1 MSDYPLQGI
10 RVIDLSQIYNGPY
23 ATYLLALAGAE
34 VIKIEPPAGEPLRR
48 RGVVGGAALPFAML
62 NGAKKSISLDLKSE
76 LGKKA
81 FLDMAETAD
90 IVVENFSPGTMDRL
104 GLGFEALQKI
114 NPRLIYAASSGFG
127 STGPYRKYLAMDL
140 TVQAISG
147 VMATTGFPDR
157 PPVKA
162 GPALCDFFA
171 GIHLHSAILTALYHR
186 ERTGEARRVEVA
198 MQDAVYASLSSSL
211 GMHWGGHGSGIPPRT
226 GNRHGGMAESPYN
239 VYPTSD
245 GWIAILC
252 VGEAQWRALVKAMD
266 MPELAEDPRFV
277 DLKSRVTNMDVV
289 DDYVSAWTRPRTKS
303 EIFDILMAHDVPCAP
318 VRDLD
323 EVICDRNM
331 HERGALQYQD
341 HPEIG
346 RIIVQQ
352 TPIRFDGMEP
362 MTIPPS
368 RKLGE
373 DTREVLARITT
384 LSPTEI
390 DEVAGE
396 TEAPVPAKAV
406 AGPGAR

>member
-1 MSDYPLQGI
+1 M
-10 RVIDLSQIYNGPY
+10 
-23 ATYLLALAGAE
+23 
-34 VIKIEPPAGEPLRR
+34 
-48 RGVVGGAALPFAML
+48 
-62 NGAKKSISLDLKSE
+62 
-76 LGKKA
+76 
-81 FLDMAETAD
+81 
-90 IVVENFSPGTMDRL
+90 
-104 GLGFEALQKI
+104 
-114 NPRLIYAASSGFG
+114 
-127 STGPYRKYLAMDL
+127 
-140 TVQAISG
+140 
-147 VMATTGFPDR
+147 
-157 PPVKA
+157 
-162 GPALCDFFA
+162 
-171 GIHLHSAILTALYHR
+171 
-186 ERTGEARRVEVA
+186 
-198 MQDAVYASLSSSL
+198 
-211 GMHWGGHGSGIPPRT
+211 
-226 GNRHGGMAESPYN
+226 
-239 VYPTSD
+239 
-245 GWIAILC
+245 
-252 VGEAQWRALVKAMD
+252 
-266 MPELAEDPRFV
+266 AEDPRFV

-396 TEAPVPAKAV
+396 TEVPVPAKAV